1 MWPLEAIVRGPD
13 HLTTNCGV
21 HVLTAGTAATG
32 LINIMAEDTATVVGG
47 EPVRDMRAESA
58 IAACTLL
65 SVCCLCAFAGRLR
78 DIH

>member
-47 EPVRDMRAESA
+47 EPVRDIRAESA
-58 IAACTLL
+58 IAARTLL

-78 DIH
+78 DIL